1 MGIWLSEPPD
11 PHDHQRPDGWGLSGP
26 GGDTKHG
33 SWENRKAADL
43 LISVGNGGS
52 RDCQAAIEDLSE
64 SLLELENTDVPANYI
79 VRLRAEQA
87 GLRKAV
93 LRVYQIQREE
103 FLPSAHAMIYSFAVL
118 ILVLLAFTKIG
129 TEAETLVTVAFL
141 AFFFV
146 YLLRLLD
153 VINRPFKVGHKR
165 SDDDVS
171 LFILY
176 EFVVHARL
184 GAADL
189 GGEQVVEIAERIEEQ
204 EAALPEVSEAE
215 GAGLPAGDEGPP
227 PELEEVID
235 AAAAPVQ
242 DKDTEHQNPG

>member
-103 FLPSAHAMIYSFAVL
+103 FLPSAHAMIYSFVVL

-153 VINRPFKVGHKR
+153 VITGRSRSGTSAAMTTSASSFSTSSWCTHGWGRRTWAASKSSRSPSASKNKRQPCPRSARRKEPGCLPGTKARPPNSKR
-165 SDDDVS
+165 
-171 LFILY
+171 
-176 EFVVHARL
+176 
-184 GAADL
+184 
-189 GGEQVVEIAERIEEQ
+189 
-204 EAALPEVSEAE
+204 
-215 GAGLPAGDEGPP
+215 
-227 PELEEVID
+227 
-235 AAAAPVQ
+235 
-242 DKDTEHQNPG
+242 